1 MAESYKLFGWEIK
14 RAEKDKREE
23 LNKPSMVEPTRDDG
37 AVNVEA
43 GGLQGSF
50 VDLDGAI
57 RTEAELV
64 TKYRQMLM
72 QPEVE
77 KAVNEVINEAIVEE
91 DGKEIV
97 KLDLNEVEGLGRE
110 SKKQIEEEFQVI
122 LELLNF
128 KKNAYDIFR
137 RWYIDGRM
145 YFHPV
150 INEDKPEEGIKELRY
165 IDPRKIRKIR
175 EIVKRK
181 HKQTG
186 LLSILTKSEYYIYNE
201 KGFQNKTAP
210 TGVTQNSTEGIKI
223 AKDAIVHASSGLMD
237 ENNKVV
243 LSYVHQ
249 AIKPL
254 NQLRAL
260 EDATLIYHLSRAP
273 ERRVFYVDVGN
284 LPKNKA
290 EQHIKD
296 MMTRY
301 KNKISYNTSTGKV
314 SDNRHFMHMN
324 EDFWLP
330 RRGGEQGTEIDV
342 LSGGAA
348 LPDLLQ
354 SVEYFQDRLYRALQV
369 PLTRMKPD
377 AIYNIG
383 RATEIT
389 RDEVNFAKFIDRVR
403 NKFMELIFSALH
415 KQLILKNIITQE
427 DWDQTIYKNLKYRFA
442 QDSYWDELKNLE
454 IMNDRMLRLRDAD
467 DFAGKYYSHEWIQRN
482 VLHQNSDEIKDER
495 KRMESEMDD
504 QHWAPAEP
512 MMPDEEDPN
521 MQAPGGPP
529 PQAAGPPPTQL
540 QPQQPKPKTS
550 GDKPNVQNK
559 KTDRGSSTKK
569 AS

>member
-1 MAESYKLFGWEIK
+1 MRIFGWEIK
-14 RAEKDKREE
+14 RAEADKKEE
-23 LNKPSMVEPTRDDG
+23 LTKPSFVEPTRDDG
-37 AVNVEA
+37 AVSIEA

-50 VDLDGAI
+50 IDLDGAI

-64 TKYRQMLM
+64 TRYRQMLL

-77 KAVNEVINEAIVEE
+77 KAVNEVINEAIIEE
-91 DGKEIV
+91 EGKDIV
-97 KLDLNEVEGLGRE
+97 KLDLSECDGLGKD
-110 SKKQIEEEFQVI
+110 SQKQIEEEFKVV

-150 INEDKPEEGIKELRY
+150 IDETNPEDGIKELRY

-175 EIVKRK
+175 EIVKKK

-186 LLSILTKSEYYIYNE
+186 LLSVLTKSEYYMYNE
-201 KGFQNKTAP
+201 KGFQNKSAATSS
-210 TGVTQNSTEGIKI
+210 VQNTTEGIKI
-223 AKDAIVHASSGLMD
+223 SKDAIIHASSGLMD
-237 ENNKVV
+237 ENNKIV

-284 LPKNKA
+284 LPKMKA

-301 KNKISYNTSTGKV
+301 KNRVSYNTSTGKI
-314 SDNRHFMHMN
+314 SDDRHFMHMN

-330 RRGGEQGTEIDV
+330 RRGGEAGTEIDTID
-342 LSGGAA
+342 GGAA

-427 DWDQTIYKNLKYRFA
+427 DWDQNIYKNLKYRFA
-442 QDSYWDELKNLE
+442 QDNYFAELKELE

-467 DFAGKYYSHEWIQRN
+467 DFAGKYYSHDWIRRKILRQ
-482 VLHQNSDEIKDER
+482 SDDDIKEED
-495 KRMESEMDD
+495 KQMKKEMNDP
-504 QHWAPAEP
+504 HWAPAEP
-512 MMPDEEDPN
+512 MMGPDQEDPQ
-521 MQAPGGPP
+521 QAGPPQSQPGGPP
-529 PQAAGPPPTQL
+529 
-540 QPQQPKPKTS
+540 
-550 GDKPNVQNK
+550 NVQ
-559 KTDRGSSTKK
+559 
-569 AS
+569 

>member
-1 MAESYKLFGWEIK
+1 MAIRLFGWEIK
-14 RAEKDKREE
+14 RDNEKEE
-23 LNKPSMVEPTRDDG
+23 LDKPSFVEPVRDDG

-43 GGLQGSF
+43 GGLQGAY

-64 TKYRQMLM
+64 TKYRQMLL
-72 QPEVE
+72 QPEIE
-77 KAVNEVINEAIVEE
+77 KAVNEVINEAIIEE
-91 DGKEIV
+91 EGKDIVAIDLSEI
-97 KLDLNEVEGLGRE
+97 EGLGKE
-110 SKKQIEEEFQVI
+110 SQKKIEEEFKVI

-128 KKNAYDIFR
+128 KKTAYDIFR
-137 RWYIDGRM
+137 RWYIDGRA
-145 YFHPV
+145 YYHPV
-150 INEDKPEEGIKELRY
+150 INEKKPQEGIKELRY

-175 EIVKRK
+175 EVVKRK
-181 HKQTG
+181 HPATG
-186 LLSILTKSEYYIYNE
+186 MLTALTKSEYYMFNE
-201 KGFQNKTAP
+201 KGFQNKSGPVGTNN
-210 TGVTQNSTEGIKI
+210 TQDGIRI
-223 AKDAIVHASSGLMD
+223 SKDAIIHASSGLMD
-237 ENNKVV
+237 ENNKIV

-284 LPKNKA
+284 LPKMKA
-290 EQHIKD
+290 EQHIKN

-301 KNKISYNTSTGKV
+301 KNKVSYNTSTGKIA
-314 SDNRHFMHMN
+314 DDRHFMHMN

-330 RRGGEQGTEIDV
+330 RRGGEAGTEIDV

-403 NKFMELIFSALH
+403 GKFMELIFSALH

-427 DWDQTIYKNLKYRFA
+427 DWDTTIYKNLKYRFA
-442 QDSYWDELKNLE
+442 QDNYFSELKELE

-467 DFAGKYYSHEWIQRN
+467 DFAGKYYSHEYIRRN
-482 VLHQNSDEIKDER
+482 ILRQNDEDIKEQDKQMKAEMNDDHWNPVDPIMG
-495 KRMESEMDD
+495 MED
-504 QHWAPAEP
+504 
-512 MMPDEEDPN
+512 DPN
-521 MQAPGGPP
+521 N
-529 PQAAGPPPTQL
+529 PQQS
-540 QPQQPKPKTS
+540 QPQIQKPGVPS
-550 GDKPNVQNK
+550 NVKN
-559 KTDRGSSTKK
+559 
-569 AS
+569 